1 MILNGV
7 VLQPDVSGG
16 LHWAER
22 DIFVVADL
30 HLEKGSSYAAE
41 GQLLPP
47 YDSRETL
54 AVLAG
59 ALERLRPE
67 VVICLGDSFHDRGAS
82 GRLDGEARARL
93 ATLSA
98 GRHWFWIA
106 GNHDPAPPE
115 DLGGSCVEA
124 LAVGP
129 LEFRHEPAVRPV
141 AGEVCG
147 HLHPCATVRV
157 RGRSMRRRCFVTDGH
172 RMVMPAFG
180 AYTGGLDIFEPALSG
195 LFPGGFETWV
205 VGRDKVRPVKPGHL
219 SVPARLAHAPGA
231 GKSAAPTGK
240 DPR

>member
-22 DIFVVADL
+22 GVFVVADL
-30 HLEKGSSYAAE
+30 HLEKGSSYAAR

-47 YDSRETL
+47 YDSHATL
-54 AVLAG
+54 AILAE
-59 ALERLRPE
+59 ALSRLQPE

-82 GRLDGEARARL
+82 ARLDAEARNML
-93 ATLSA
+93 GGLIA

-106 GNHDPAPPE
+106 GNHDPAPPA
-115 DLGGSCVEA
+115 DLAGSCVEA
-124 LAVGP
+124 LAIGP
-129 LEFRHEPAVRPV
+129 LEFRHEPAERP
-141 AGEVCG
+141 APGEVCG

-157 RGRSMRRRCFVTDGH
+157 RGRGLRRRCFVTDG
-172 RMVMPAFG
+172 RRLVMPAFG
-180 AYTGGLDIFEPALSG
+180 AYTGGLDIFEPALAG

-205 VGRDKVRPVKPGHL
+205 VGREKVRPVKSALL
-219 SVPARLAHAPGA
+219 SRPPRLANTGGA

-240 DPR
+240 GRR

>member
-7 VLQPDVSGG
+7 TLQPDVSGG
-16 LHWAER
+16 LYWAER
-22 DIFVVADL
+22 GLFVVADM
-30 HLEKGSSYAAE
+30 HLEKGSSYAAK

-47 YDSRETL
+47 YDSRATL
-54 AVLAG
+54 AILSEALA
-59 ALERLRPE
+59 RLKPE
-67 VVICLGDSFHDRGAS
+67 VVICLGDSFHDRDAAH
-82 GRLDGEARARL
+82 RLDDDARAML
-93 ATLSA
+93 GALVA

-106 GNHDPAPPE
+106 GNHDPLPPA
-115 DLGGSCVEA
+115 DLAGSCVEA

-129 LEFRHEPAVRPV
+129 LEFRHEPAARP
-141 AGEVCG
+141 APGEICG

-157 RGRSMRRRCFVTDGH
+157 RGRGLRRRCFVTDGR

-205 VGRDKVRPVKPGHL
+205 VGREKVRPVKPGHL
-219 SVPARLAHAPGA
+219 SVPARLAHTNGA
-231 GKSAAPTGK
+231 GKSAAPTGR